1 MLNESTT
8 FQGPKDLFD
17 VRLKI
22 LRHTNPLRAKIL
34 IFSIIYHP
42 FKFSTRDWLT
52 IKMQDLDNLIR
63 HLYSIC
69 PTPTVLEE
77 KLNETAQK
85 LHQQEDHSH
94 TARVILK
101 AMKFLYSTS
110 EIDPANPVDSSNDIH
125 KTPEIDQSEKNRS
138 FLSGSQFDPHDPNPD
153 FDDDE
158 TQLLDLDSANL
169 TVDGAPFASLP
180 SANSKTQREQEIDAD
195 DDLTQ
200 PLFLYD
206 LEEVSETISYDSGKS
221 DSSTSEKPLPN
232 DPNLDDAEDLD
243 RLSFEQDS
251 SSDSPIFALNSDSD
265 RGNITTSLLQKM
277 ELDEDV
283 QRLINE
289 QAQKVRE
296 SLVEAVQ
303 YIEQE
308 LDRISMDLAPNERIS
323 IKYPALQQL
332 TDTLSDH
339 LTQIQ
344 NILKVQ
350 AKSAI
355 APPPPPPLITSP
367 NAPPKPPP
375 STLQALVTLLNPV
388 LKPQG
393 IKTLAKQ
400 KNGCLHIVLESAQTL
415 NPQKLMTFVQA
426 ALVDVK
432 LKEIEQIKVYS
443 RKPGHQ
449 SPEWIQIIHLS
460 QNGNG

>member
-1 MLNESTT
+1 MLNESTKL
-8 FQGPKDLFD
+8 QGPKDLFD

-22 LRHTNPLRAKIL
+22 LRHANPLRAKIL
-34 IFSIIYHP
+34 IFSILYHP

-52 IKMQDLDNLIR
+52 IKMQDLDHLIR

-77 KLNETAQK
+77 KLHETARK
-85 LHQQEDHSH
+85 LNQPEEYSL
-94 TARVILK
+94 TGNIIIK
-101 AMKFLYSTS
+101 AMKSLYSTS
-110 EIDPANPVDSSNDIH
+110 EINPDCPVHVSEEIPKN
-125 KTPEIDQSEKNRS
+125 PELDRAEKSRS
-138 FLSGSQFDPHDPNPD
+138 LLSGDRIDSHDPHPD

-169 TVDGAPFASLP
+169 AVEGEPLASLP
-180 SANSKTQREQEIDAD
+180 SANSKRQREQELDAD

-206 LEEVSETISYDSGKS
+206 LEEVSETISYESVQS
-221 DSSTSEKPLPN
+221 DSLTSEELLPN
-232 DPNLDDAEDLD
+232 NPNLDDAEDLD
-243 RLSFEQDS
+243 HLSFDRES
-251 SSDSPIFALNSDSD
+251 EENSPIFALNADPD
-265 RGNITTSLLQKM
+265 QGNITALLLQKL

-289 QAQKVRE
+289 QVQKVRE

-303 YIEQE
+303 YVEQE
-308 LDRISMDLAPNERIS
+308 LDRISIDLAPNERIS

-332 TDTLSDH
+332 TDTLSAH

-350 AKSAI
+350 AKPAI
-355 APPPPPPLITSP
+355 AVPPPPPSFIASP
-367 NAPPKPPP
+367 NSQPKTAP
-375 STLQALVTLLNPV
+375 STPHALVTLLNPV

-400 KNGCLHIVLESAQTL
+400 KDGCLHIVLESAQTL
-415 NPQKLMTFVQA
+415 NPQKLITFIQA
-426 ALVDVK
+426 ALVDIK

-449 SPEWIQIIHLS
+449 SPEWIQLICVS
-460 QNGNG
+460 QP